1 MKLQTR
7 PNRGGAPDLPP
18 ESSPASTWDPKEPT
32 EPDSPN
38 DPTNS
43 LETHGEVDDRA
54 ASRVGCDADPRPP
67 EESGPPA
74 SDQPQPSAPTPP
86 LPAIPGRDREGTVG
100 RASASQL
107 SVSGPN
113 TDN

>member
-43 LETHGEVDDRA
+43 LETHGEVDDRV
-54 ASRVGCDADPRPP
+54 ASRVGCDADPRPRKSP
-67 EESGPPA
+67 ALPRPINGSLRRPRRHYPPFRA
-74 SDQPQPSAPTPP
+74 ATV
-86 LPAIPGRDREGTVG
+86 RE
-100 RASASQL
+100 RL
-107 SVSGPN
+107 
-113 TDN
+113 DELR

>member
-18 ESSPASTWDPKEPT
+18 ESSPASTWDPKKPT

-43 LETHGEVDDRA
+43 LETHGEVDDRVACRLLMLILGRRKSPALPFPINRSPRCPRRHYPPFRA
-54 ASRVGCDADPRPP
+54 ATARERLDELRPV
-67 EESGPPA
+67 SY
-74 SDQPQPSAPTPP
+74 QF
-86 LPAIPGRDREGTVG
+86 
-100 RASASQL
+100 
-107 SVSGPN
+107 SGPN